1 MLVLVALIWG
11 TAFVFQAMGGDSMS
25 AYAFNAL
32 RSLAAGIALLPVI
45 AISAAKRGT
54 GSEERPKTDAKS
66 RRTLIIGGV
75 IVGTVLA
82 VASAL
87 QQLGINDTT
96 VGKAGFITTLY
107 IIMVPLLGLL
117 FGKIAKKAL
126 RSSPKLKKKECV
138 GCGLCAN
145 VCPAKAITIQ
155 EKKAQV
161 DYKACIRCFCC
172 QEFCPKGAMKV
183 HRPWPA
189 RVLHR

>member
-1 MLVLVALIWG
+1 MNKKQFTSNLLLVLVALIWG

-96 VGKAGFITTLY
+96 VGKAGFITALY
-107 IIMVPLLGLL
+107 IVFVP
-117 FGKIAKKAL
+117 I
-126 RSSPKLKKKECV
+126 
-138 GCGLCAN
+138 
-145 VCPAKAITIQ
+145 
-155 EKKAQV
+155 
-161 DYKACIRCFCC
+161 
-172 QEFCPKGAMKV
+172 
-183 HRPWPA
+183 
-189 RVLHR
+189 